1 MCGIVGVLDPRH
13 DRDSLDAAR
22 LVGHMADAMAARG
35 PDASGTW
42 VDQHAGVA
50 FGHRRLSILDLSD
63 HGAQPMNSADGRYV
77 ITYNGEIYNHGE
89 IAADLASVG
98 VALRGHS
105 DTEVLV
111 EAIARWGVAAT
122 LDRIDGMFAF
132 GLWDLYERRLT
143 LARDRMGEKP
153 LYYGTLGNGEMV
165 FASTLDALRRHPN
178 FDRPVDRNAL
188 ALYFRH
194 KYVPAPWSIFDGIN
208 KLDPGHS
215 VVIGPDGRVGEP
227 EPYWSLFDLVARG
240 LTFEGS
246 PDEAVDELDR
256 LLKESVQQR
265 LVADVP
271 VGAFL
276 SGGIDSSAVV
286 AAAQQVSTGPVRTFT
301 IGSASADFDE
311 SNDARAVASHL
322 GTEHTELKVTD
333 ADALALVERLG
344 HVWDEPFGDS
354 SQIPTMLVSQ
364 LARRDVTVALSG
376 DAGDELFLG
385 YNRYTWVPAIWRRIG
400 GVPVGVRRDGASVGR
415 RVPAPWWDLAARV
428 VPAPRRPRIL
438 GLKVAKVLDIA
449 DSPNPEDVFHRLT
462 SHWADPARL
471 VRGATEPPTI
481 HSDPGRWPAS
491 SGIVEHMAAID
502 AVTYLPDDILT
513 KVDRATMSV
522 SLEGRIPLL
531 GRDIVEFAVGLP
543 VDMRLRGGVS
553 KWPLRQVLSRSMPAE
568 MVDRPKTGF
577 GVPLA
582 DWLRGPLRDW
592 AEDKLSAD
600 SVAELLDA
608 DLVRATWEQHQSGR
622 SNEAYKLWDVLMLG
636 EWSRRRP
643 EGV

>member
-1 MCGIVGVLDPRH
+1 MCGIVGVLDPQRH
-13 DRDSLDAAR
+13 RAAADAAQ
-22 LVGHMADAMAARG
+22 LVDHMAGAMVARG

-42 VDQHAGVA
+42 VDEQAGVA
-50 FGHRRLSILDLSD
+50 FGHRRLSILDLSE
-63 HGAQPMNSADGRYV
+63 HGAQPMRSIDGRYV
-77 ITYNGEIYNHGE
+77 LTYNGEIYNHRG
-89 IAADLASVG
+89 IAADLAAAG

-132 GLWDLYERRLT
+132 GLWDRHQRQLT
-143 LARDRMGEKP
+143 LVRDRMGEKP
-153 LYYGTLGNGEMV
+153 LYYGTLGNGEVV
-165 FASTLDALRRHPN
+165 FASTLDALRRHPG
-178 FDRPVDRNAL
+178 FDRGVDRNAL

-194 KYVPAPWSIFDGIN
+194 KYVPAPWSIFEGIN
-208 KLDPGHS
+208 KLEPGHS
-215 VVIGPDGRVGEP
+215 VVIDAEGRVGEP

-240 LTFEGS
+240 VTFDGT
-246 PDEAVDELDR
+246 PGEAVDELDR
-256 LLKESVQQR
+256 LLTESVRQR

-286 AAAQQVSTGPVRTFT
+286 AAAQQVSSRPVRTFT

-311 SNDARAVASHL
+311 SNDARSVARHL

-333 ADALALVERLG
+333 ADALALVERMG
-344 HVWDEPFGDS
+344 DVCDEPFGDS

-400 GVPVGVRRDGASVGR
+400 GIPVGVRRAGASVGQ
-415 RVPAPWWDLAARV
+415 RVPAPWWDRAARV
-428 VPAPRRPRIL
+428 VPASRRPRMV

-449 DSPNPEDVFHRLT
+449 DSPNPEDVFHRLS

-481 HSDPGRWPAS
+481 HSDPGRWPNA

-531 GRDIVEFAVGLP
+531 SRDIVEFAVGLP
-543 VDMRLRGGVS
+543 VDMRLREGVS
-553 KWPLRQVLSRSMPAE
+553 KWPLRQVLARSVPVE
-568 MVDRPKTGF
+568 MFDRPKTGF

-592 AEDKLSAD
+592 AEDRLSGD
-600 SVAELLDA
+600 SVAEFLDA
-608 DLVRATWEQHQSGR
+608 EVVRATWEQHQAGR
-622 SNEAYKLWDVLMLG
+622 TNEAYKLWDVLMFA
-636 EWSRRRP
+636 EWC
-643 EGV
+643 EKIGK